1 MTSGRREK
9 KKAAIDFLNLA
20 PIPPGAF
27 DLATRKDQICL
38 KTSTPKN
45 TLLPEDF
52 HYKVCT
58 VHFSCA
64 ACVKHALTRCCRD
77 NMMQSYFGM
86 QSLGSQDP
94 HLSPCSKPL
103 PLSKP

>member
-1 MTSGRREK
+1 ML
-9 KKAAIDFLNLA
+9 DFLNLP

-52 HYKVCT
+52 HYKVCLAHNSVVPAHGCT
-58 VHFSCA
+58 RP
-64 ACVKHALTRCCRD
+64 HA
-77 NMMQSYFGM
+77 QSG
-86 QSLGSQDP
+86 
-94 HLSPCSKPL
+94 
-103 PLSKP
+103 

>member
-1 MTSGRREK
+1 ML
-9 KKAAIDFLNLA
+9 DFLNLP

-52 HYKVCT
+52 HYKVCVSCCLRIRCLAAGCT
-58 VHFSCA
+58 NFVHKATDGNQMSVRPPA
-64 ACVKHALTRCCRD
+64 AAQLVSD
-77 NMMQSYFGM
+77 V
-86 QSLGSQDP
+86 
-94 HLSPCSKPL
+94 
-103 PLSKP
+103 